1 MENASEALIMAA
13 GVLIGV
19 MILTLA
25 VYLFVTFGAQ
35 SQELHK
41 EITANQLTQYNAQYN
56 VYEGRTN
63 ITIYQIISV
72 KNLAKENEKRYK
84 DYTDY
89 NELYEVKVFLDN
101 DEIKSITDQEL
112 LSRYMTVDANGE
124 LGQEFSC
131 ISKQSTNAVEYH
143 PNGRISVIRFYS
155 NKNMEIT

>member
-41 EITANQLTQYNAQYN
+41 EITASQLTQYNAQYN

-72 KNLAKENEKRYK
+72 KNLAKENEERYK

-101 DEIKSITDQEL
+101 TEIKSKTDQEL
-112 LSRYMTVDANGE
+112 LSSYMTVDTNGE
-124 LGQEFSC
+124 LEHEFSC

-143 PNGRISVIRFYS
+143 PNGRISVIRFYR
-155 NKNMEIT
+155 N